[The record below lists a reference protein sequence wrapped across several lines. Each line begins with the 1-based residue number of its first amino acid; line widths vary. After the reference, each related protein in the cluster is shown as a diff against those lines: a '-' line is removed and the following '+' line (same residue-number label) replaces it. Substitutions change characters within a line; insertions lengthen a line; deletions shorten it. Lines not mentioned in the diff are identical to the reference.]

1 MCMLAAAIFTRNDS
15 RVSKTRTRQF
25 AERAICT
32 ASPDWAGAFAAQRIR
47 FGSCNRASRCVHSPR
62 GDSPKR
68 SLHLR
73 RIRRLWLNSWGGGL
87 NRNPTPGVGRHV
99 LNSSTT
105 AACRIC
111 RLFWAFQNHRSLRY
125 RTQGVIML
133 SRARYSWPGSNY
145 PVMLDDCSAGPPPS
159 AASAAEASL
168 PDPRPVRASFL
179 SGVSPLPG
187 SRPRLSMY
195 AAPDMG
201 PFSGA
206 CAAGFV
212 SLAEK
217 SSLEKNLGPF
227 CCHKN
232 TSFIL
237 TCTLF

>member
-1 MCMLAAAIFTRNDS
+1 MLFAQRLQTGPVPLRQSGSVLDLVIAHADVFTLQE
-15 RVSKTRTRQF
+15 VTRQSG
-25 AERAICT
+25 
-32 ASPDWAGAFAAQRIR
+32 ASISAAFDGCGWI
-47 FGSCNRASRCVHSPR
+47 S
-62 GDSPKR
+62 
-68 SLHLR
+68 
-73 RIRRLWLNSWGGGL
+73 GGGRL
-87 NRNPTPGVGRHV
+87 NRNLTPGVGRHV

-111 RLFWAFQNHRSLRY
+111 GPFWAFQNQRSLRY

-168 PDPRPVRASFL
+168 PDPRPARAPFL

-206 CAAGFV
+206 YAAGFF

-217 SSLEKNLGPF
+217 SSLEKKPWPLS
-227 CCHKN
+227 CHKN
-232 TSFIL
+232 TSKCM
-237 TCTLF
+237 T